1 MLLLEVR
8 LIGVGAEET
17 QFIHGCK
24 LQYGMNIIQMKWDVT
39 GTISTRIF
47 ELIPIP
53 FLWHL
58 ILWISRRELV
68 RVIKDNIISQFMN
81 KYSNLCISIAR
92 REINDNQ
99 LNGS

>member
-1 MLLLEVR
+1 MLVCTACSGALMDAAATSLLEVR

-47 ELIPIP
+47 
-53 FLWHL
+53 
-58 ILWISRRELV
+58 
-68 RVIKDNIISQFMN
+68 
-81 KYSNLCISIAR
+81 
-92 REINDNQ
+92 
-99 LNGS
+99 